1 MKIGDF
7 ILILKELSYAINN
20 KIPAHPTADAK
31 QVKLRQF
38 QYALTNFSRS
48 LQPLQ
53 VQRVSRTKHI
63 TLKPRN
69 LQRCEKQR

>member
-38 QYALTNFSRS
+38 Q
-48 LQPLQ
+48 
-53 VQRVSRTKHI
+53 
-63 TLKPRN
+63 
-69 LQRCEKQR
+69 